1 MEFKVVGGGEKV
13 WGGAII
19 TYGYAI
25 AIKENSILFPNRIVH
40 VNVLYNGFY

>member
-1 MEFKVVGGGEKV
+1 MLGVGKKRKSVGE
-13 WGGAII
+13 AII

>member
-1 MEFKVVGGGEKV
+1 MGVGKKRKSVG
-13 WGGAII
+13 GGAII

-25 AIKENSILFPNRIVH
+25 AIKENTILFPNRIVH